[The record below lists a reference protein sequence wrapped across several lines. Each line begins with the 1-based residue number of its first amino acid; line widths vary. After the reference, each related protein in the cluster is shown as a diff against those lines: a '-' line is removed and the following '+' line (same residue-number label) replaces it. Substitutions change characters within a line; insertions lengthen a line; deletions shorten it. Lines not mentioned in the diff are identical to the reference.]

1 MRKQSY
7 RFGRLQLAV
16 MAVVLL
22 FGFAVAQP
30 AEANSC
36 FGSIILPSNQSS
48 AVCGSSLAVSVPTF
62 IGFGTGTA
70 SATDQVTLGVL
81 HSMTNAF
88 ASVPTLTAFASGAS
102 VSQIATGA
110 NNNTFNFN
118 DLVISGPV
126 GTVGTTLTVSFN
138 LDISGA
144 LTAQST
150 GSNMLAVSV
159 VGVTYQLGGTSG
171 QGAMQA
177 TNGGGFSSSGILQG
191 IVANQGTV
199 PNTIIRTGVATV
211 TVGTPFSFTL
221 GLQEGSIAGP
231 TNFCNGGCVGTASA
245 ISNFANTFGLP
256 TTGPVANLPA
266 GYTLSSASGLIVNN
280 QFGTPAPTPEPS
292 TLLLF
297 GSGMLAMAGAARRR
311 LFC

>member
-1 MRKQSY
+1 M
-7 RFGRLQLAV
+7 
-16 MAVVLL
+16 
-22 FGFAVAQP
+22 
-30 AEANSC
+30 
-36 FGSIILPSNQSS
+36 S
-48 AVCGSSLAVSVPTF
+48 APTL
-62 IGFGTGTA
+62 IGYGTGTA

-88 ASVPTLTAFASGAS
+88 ASVPTLTAFAFGAS

-110 NNNTFNFN
+110 NNNTFSFN

-126 GTVGTTLTVSFN
+126 GTVGTILTVSFN

-144 LTAQST
+144 LIDQST
-150 GSNMLAVSV
+150 GSNMLAVST
-159 VGVTYQLGGTSG
+159 VGVTYQLAGTSG

-177 TNGGGFSSSGILQG
+177 SNGAYSSSGILQG
-191 IVANQGTV
+191 IVANQGTIS
-199 PNTIIRTGVATV
+199 NTIFRTGVATV

-280 QFGTPAPTPEPS
+280 QFGTPTPTPEPS
-292 TLLLF
+292 TLLLL